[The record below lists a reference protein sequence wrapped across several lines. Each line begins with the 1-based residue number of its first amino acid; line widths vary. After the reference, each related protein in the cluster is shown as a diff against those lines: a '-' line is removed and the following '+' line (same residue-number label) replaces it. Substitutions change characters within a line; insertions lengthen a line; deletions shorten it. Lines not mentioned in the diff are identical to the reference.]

1 MNISLKTFQ
10 KRRVTELRHKAAMAQ
25 MNWQHFGQK
34 QIISFTA
41 PTGAG
46 KTIMMASFIES
57 MICGDDEGMAAP
69 IPESIFI
76 WLSDSPELN
85 EQSKKKLQRYCDRLV
100 ISQFRTLDES
110 FRGEKLEPGKI
121 YFLNT
126 QKLTKTSKMT
136 STGDG
141 RDWTIWETIENT
153 IVEYGKHL
161 VLIIDEAHRGAKSNQ
176 TTTMQKFVNGSA
188 DDGLQALPFIIGMSA
203 TPERFNTLAGASA
216 STLNRVTVTPK
227 EVRESG
233 LLKDV
238 IEIHYPEDSVIN
250 KNIAVLQAAADEWKD
265 KCQHWYNY
273 TEKQHYPN
281 VCPIFVI
288 QVEAG
293 TANKVSATDLDECL
307 REIEKR
313 TGETFETGEVVHAF
327 GGQGTMT
334 INGLEVPY
342 CEPSAINDDRKIKIV
357 LFKEALSTGWDCPR
371 AEAMMSYRVARDAT
385 YISQLL
391 GRMIRTP
398 LRMRIEVDESLNYV
412 HLYLPH
418 FDATTVGN
426 VVDKLTEEEGGA
438 LPTDIKTVQG
448 NDKVT
453 VTMTAKRPVVTSTNT
468 ATSTSSAPTTSS
480 SSATTECSS
489 ISPHESN
496 TNNVPTTATESDSTS
511 AVMQESSTDSI
522 QTTQTDTV
530 ENNDASSEQQADDT
544 PELQMTTE
552 TGEVPAP
559 QVDPFERVK
568 DAINQAEILTYEI
581 KTATVT
587 RNYLR
592 ALFDMAR
599 LAGIT
604 GMDPD
609 YSALDAIKEAIAEMI
624 NKYIQGLKSANEYNA
639 LVEKALEFQLN
650 TLSVELYKSGG
661 TYDARQG
668 SNLYSKTDA
677 GLSHQYQQAE
687 ILLCGENIGGKY
699 DELYGDE
706 DDENAYM
713 YDVILY
719 AADQQQSDL
728 LKVYAKSEFERLAD
742 LYRPKTKGIPEK
754 YRNQYNSLVTQG
766 SKISKHLFVLPDT
779 INVDLDKVGMTCTDH
794 LFVNAEGTATFDL
807 KGWEPVTLNEERKHP
822 QYVCWLRNQDRKPW
836 ALCIPYEYGNETH
849 RMYPDFIII
858 RSDNNGGYEYS
869 ILEPHCDNK
878 KDNLAKAKG
887 LVKYA
892 LECPNVSRIQM
903 LRKIHDAS
911 GDRMLRLDF
920 CKMSVRNK
928 VLNCVT
934 EADFDTV
941 FRTEGGFEY

>member
-1 MNISLKTFQ
+1 MNITLKTFQ
-10 KRRVTELRHKAAMAQ
+10 KTRVRELRETAAVAQ
-25 MNWQHFGQK
+25 MGWQHFNKK

-46 KTIMMASFIES
+46 KTIMMANFIES
-57 MICGDDEGMAAP
+57 MMCGDDEGMVAA

-85 EQSKKKLQRYCDRLV
+85 EQSKKKLIRYCDKLV

-110 FRGEKLEPGKI
+110 FRGEKLEPGKV

-141 RDWTIWETIENT
+141 RDWTIWETIQNT
-153 IVEYGKHL
+153 IEDYGKHL
-161 VLIIDEAHRGAKSNQ
+161 VLIIDEAHRGAKTNQ

-203 TPERFNTLAGASA
+203 TPDRFNTLAGAST
-216 STLNRVTVTPK
+216 STLSKVVVTPK

-233 LLKDV
+233 LLKDT

-265 KCQHWYNY
+265 KCLHWYNY
-273 TEKQHYPN
+273 TEKQHYQN

-293 TANKVSATDLDECL
+293 SAGKVSATDLDECL
-307 REIEKR
+307 REVEKR
-313 TGETFETGEVVHAF
+313 TGETFEAGEVVHAF
-327 GGQGTMT
+327 GDQGTMT

-385 YISQLL
+385 YIAQLL

-398 LRMRIEVDESLNYV
+398 MRMRIEVDESLNYV

-418 FDATTVGN
+418 FDEDTVEE
-426 VVDKLTEEEGGA
+426 VVKKLTEEEGGA
-438 LPTDIKTVQG
+438 LPTDIHAVQG
-448 NDKVT
+448 GKKTT
-453 VTMTAKRPVVTSTNT
+453 VVMTTKRPV
-468 ATSTSSAPTTSS
+468 ATTTSS
-480 SSATTECSS
+480 TSIMQPTVSTVETPSAISGNEATAAQITSSTVSTHVSADSVTVSVQAPVSETS
-489 ISPHESN
+489 HEVGQIVEPIEITSN
-496 TNNVPTTATESDSTS
+496 PETTAS
-511 AVMQESSTDSI
+511 
-522 QTTQTDTV
+522 
-530 ENNDASSEQQADDT
+530 T
-544 PELQMTTE
+544 PELVMTTE
-552 TGEVPAP
+552 AVETPMPVI
-559 QVDPFERVK
+559 DPYEKVK
-568 DAINQAEILTYEI
+568 DAINQAEILTYEV

-604 GMDPD
+604 GMDSN
-609 YSALDAIKEAIAEMI
+609 YEALDKIKKDVASKIHDYVDGLIKA
-624 NKYIQGLKSANEYNA
+624 NKYAS

-650 TLSVELYKSGG
+650 TLSVQLYKSGDS
-661 TYDARQG
+661 YDSQQG
-668 SNLYSKTDA
+668 PDLYSKTDA
-677 GLSHQYQQAE
+677 GLSHQYQQAN
-687 ILLCGENIGGKY
+687 ILLCGENIGEKY
-699 DELYGDE
+699 DTLYGVE
-706 DDENAYM
+706 EDENAYM

-719 AADQQQSDL
+719 AADQHQRDL
-728 LKVYAKSEFERLAD
+728 LMDYAKAEFEHLAD
-742 LYRPKTKGIPEK
+742 KYRSQTKNIPEK
-754 YRNQYNSLVTQG
+754 YRQQYNNLVTQG
-766 SKISKHLFVLPDT
+766 STISKHLFHLPET
-779 INVDLDKVGMTCTDH
+779 INVDLDNEGETCTDH
-794 LFVNAEGTATFDL
+794 LFVNSEGTATFNL
-807 KGWEPVTLNEERKHP
+807 KGWEPITLAEERIHP
-822 QYVCWLRNQDRKPW
+822 RYVCWLRNQDRKPW
-836 ALCIPYEYGNETH
+836 ALCIPYEYGNEIH
-849 RMYPDFIII
+849 RMYPDFLIV
-858 RSDNNGGYEYS
+858 RNDGNGGYEYS
-869 ILEPHCDNK
+869 LLEPHRDDK

-887 LVKYA
+887 LAKYVQ
-892 LECPNVSRIQM
+892 ECPNVSRVQM
-903 LRKIHDAS
+903 LRKVHHAS

-920 CKMSVRNK
+920 CKMTVRNK
-928 VLNCVT
+928 VFSCVT
-934 EADFDTV
+934 DADFDLV
-941 FRTEGGFEY
+941 FNSEGEYNN